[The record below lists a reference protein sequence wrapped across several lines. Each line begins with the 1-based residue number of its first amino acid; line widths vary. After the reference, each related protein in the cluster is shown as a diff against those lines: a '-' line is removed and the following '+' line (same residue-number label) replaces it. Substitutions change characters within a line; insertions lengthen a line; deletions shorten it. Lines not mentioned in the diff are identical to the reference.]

1 MVRMAF
7 GFAMKA
13 LCVSL
18 IAMPADASDFT
29 LEIFGNANMDD
40 TIDELHIEYV
50 QGIIDGTDD
59 ETELSDA
66 NN

>member
-1 MVRMAF
+1 
-7 GFAMKA
+7 MKRTA
-13 LCVSL
+13 LGVVFTVLCVSL
-18 IAMPADASDFT
+18 AMMPAVASDFT

-40 TIDELHIEYV
+40 IIDDMDIEYV

>member
-1 MVRMAF
+1 MNIE
-7 GFAMKA
+7 A
-13 LCVSL
+13 LGIVIVGLCISL
-18 IAMPADASDFT
+18 ALMPAGASDFT